1 VSVGWVPRK
10 DTTSLLLQRLGFP
23 DDSVFPVVRAAER
36 LIVAAKIEG
45 DDAVLIL
52 DTGMRLD
59 VYLDRSYVE
68 RRGFTIEWLGDRFGV
83 CPTGDF
89 VVLGRQR
96 VFHTATVQALPTEKG
111 YDPAYAG
118 TLGTMFFNDGLLGL
132 DWASG
137 EIARTSQHAAIRALL
152 PDPTHRLGL
161 LPNVQDGVPF
171 TRSLRID
178 GLRTTPT
185 FAVASGRSSWI
196 SARVANR
203 TSSQRHSLDEIGL
216 ARNEKFDVPLVFPNT
231 TPMQHS
237 MRIHTSIEQYG
248 KGWGVPECDKIL
260 GGDFLRRWLV
270 VLDIPAGQLLL
281 YDYAR
286 VLPELKISRD

>member
-1 VSVGWVPRK
+1 MSFGWVPQK

-23 DDSVFPVVRAAER
+23 DDSVFPVIRAAER
-36 LIVAAKIEG
+36 LLVAAKIDGEN
-45 DDAVLIL
+45 AILTL
-52 DTGMRLD
+52 DTGLRLD

-68 RRGFTIEWLGDRFGV
+68 RRGFAIEWRGDQFGV

-89 VVLGRQR
+89 VMLGRQR
-96 VFHTATVQALPTEKG
+96 VFNTATVQALPAEKG
-111 YDPAYAG
+111 QDPAYAG
-118 TLGTMFFNDGLLGL
+118 TLGTMFFNDGLLGI
-132 DWASG
+132 DQASG
-137 EIARTSQHAAIRALL
+137 EIARTSHYADVRALL
-152 PDPTHRLGL
+152 PDPTHRLDL

-196 SARVANR
+196 SARIATRV
-203 TSSQRHSLDEIGL
+203 SSERHSLDEVEL
-216 ARNEKFDVPLVFPNT
+216 ALEEKFDVPLVFPNT
-231 TPMQHS
+231 APMQHS

-248 KGWGVPECDKIL
+248 KGWGVPECDGIL
-260 GGDFLRRWLV
+260 GTDFLRRWLV
-270 VLDIPAGQLLL
+270 VFDFPTGELLL

-286 VLPELKISRD
+286 VLPELKVSRY